1 MTDLIVCGIVLAVA
15 LAASGSAAADP
26 GAVRRELAA
35 AGRLRVGVVF
45 APTASTFFVVKDAE
59 GSPHGVTVDLGAE
72 LAKSLGVP
80 VEYLV
85 VPNSGEVT
93 DAVEKGEVDV
103 GFMPVDDERRNRV
116 DFGPAYYQVE
126 STCLVLGGS
135 DFKTN
140 SDLNRSG
147 VRVAGIANTTTIRKA
162 AALLKSAT
170 VVPAASV
177 AEAIEML
184 RAGRVEAFA
193 LSRDSLRPYQAQI
206 PGSRILDGP
215 LQRTGIAVAV
225 AKNRPAAL
233 AYVPAFIEQA
243 KASGLIRRALDRAG
257 QAAEAVAPPEP
268 AK

>member
-1 MTDLIVCGIVLAVA
+1 
-15 LAASGSAAADP
+15 
-26 GAVRRELAA
+26 
-35 AGRLRVGVVF
+35 
-45 APTASTFFVVKDAE
+45 
-59 GSPHGVTVDLGAE
+59 
-72 LAKSLGVP
+72 
-80 VEYLV
+80 
-85 VPNSGEVT
+85 
-93 DAVEKGEVDV
+93 
-103 GFMPVDDERRNRV
+103 
-116 DFGPAYYQVE
+116 
-126 STCLVLGGS
+126 
-135 DFKTN
+135 
-140 SDLNRSG
+140 
-147 VRVAGIANTTTIRKA
+147 
-162 AALLKSAT
+162 LLKSAT

-233 AYVPAFIEQA
+233 AYVTAFIEQA